1 MSLANAVH
9 NSPVLSRLLSLSQH
23 VVFFFSFS
31 PQYLRT
37 NTKHY
42 HIVDKSTY
50 NVNTVERTGQKSN
63 KRKVR
68 RTTVRV
74 IGKRCKRIL
83 VVYSFVP

>member
-23 VVFFFSFS
+23 VVVFFS

-50 NVNTVERTGQKSN
+50 NINTVERIGQKSN
-63 KRKVR
+63 KRKVS